1 MLRTPVITLALS
13 FAACCPAL
21 ALAATDP
28 AETVTALHSVLI
40 DNMKG
45 GAKLGCSG
53 RLQKLGPAVD
63 LDFDL
68 PFLAQR
74 VLRRQW
80 KDLSEAQ
87 RKQFVDRLRELVV
100 GTYAS
105 QFAAYAGESFTTLDT
120 QDLADGTKL
129 VHAKL
134 AAGKDNVSFDYVLHE
149 VAGSWKIVNVVAD
162 GVSDLALRSSQYDKA
177 YKAGGFE
184 GLMSLLATQIA
195 GNKGD
200 CKS

>member
-1 MLRTPVITLALS
+1 MLRTPVITLALTL
-13 FAACCPAL
+13 AACFPPI
-21 ALAATDP
+21 ALAANDP
-28 AETVTALHSVLI
+28 ADTVTALHGVLI
-40 DNMKG
+40 DNLKSG
-45 GAKLGCSG
+45 TKLGCSG
-53 RLQKLGPAVD
+53 RLQRLGPAVD

-80 KDLSEAQ
+80 KDLSGEQ
-87 RKQFVDRLRELVV
+87 RKQFVDRFRELVV

-105 QFAAYAGESFTTLDT
+105 QFAAYAGERFTTLDT

-129 VHAKL
+129 VHASL
-134 AAGKDNVSFDYVLHE
+134 ATGKDNVSFDYVLHD
-149 VAGSWKIVNVVAD
+149 VAGTWKIVNVVAD

-177 YKAGGFE
+177 YKAGGFD

-195 GNKGD
+195 GNKDD